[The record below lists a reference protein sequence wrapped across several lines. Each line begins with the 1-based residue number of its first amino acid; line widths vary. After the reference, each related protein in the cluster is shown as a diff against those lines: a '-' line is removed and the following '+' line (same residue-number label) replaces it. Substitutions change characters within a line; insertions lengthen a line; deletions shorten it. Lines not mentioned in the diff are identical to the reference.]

1 MTLALRSHAVVDG
14 NHAIMLQIPE
24 LRPGA
29 RVEVIV
35 LVEQEVA
42 EQKNGQSFLD
52 AIAGVEIDAPSDYS
66 TAFENNLYA
75 NPHDA

>member
-14 NHAIMLQIPE
+14 NHAITLQIPE
-24 LRPGA
+24 LQPGA

-35 LVEQEVA
+35 LVEQGGA
-42 EQKNGQSFLD
+42 EQKNGRSFLD
-52 AIAGVEIDAPSDYS
+52 AIAGVEIDAPNDYS

-75 NPHDA
+75 NQHGA

>member
-1 MTLALRSHAVVDG
+1 MTLALRGHAIVDG
-14 NHAIMLQIPE
+14 NHAIVLQTPE
-24 LRPGA
+24 LQPGL

-35 LVEQEVA
+35 LVEQGGA

-66 TAFENNLYA
+66 TKFENNLYT
-75 NPHDA
+75 NRHDA